1 MPPVPEAV
9 VVVTTRQTTMP
20 TPHVPSVTGACS
32 RCGSPV
38 WLSYAT
44 AADLAERPGSRA
56 VCEVCVVL
64 EVDEGTYFAV
74 SDRVRAELRARRAT
88 P

>member
-9 VVVTTRQTTMP
+9 VVVACRQTTMP
-20 TPHVPSVTGACS
+20 EPHVPSVTGACS
-32 RCGSPV
+32 RCSSAV

-64 EVDEGTYFAV
+64 EVDDEAYFAI
-74 SDRVRAELRARRAT
+74 SDRVRAELGARRAGA
-88 P
+88 